1 MSNNNIEITKMTL
14 SDLDNIQNNLIS
26 DFDDFWT
33 INTFYDE
40 LNNENSYYL
49 IAKINNEIVGFAG
62 MKIILDE
69 ADIMNVVTK
78 NTMRNNG
85 IGFCILTHLINIAKE
100 KNIHK
105 LTLEVNE
112 KNFSAIHLY
121 NKLGFKQIA
130 IREKYYNGVD
140 TAIIMQLEI

>member
-62 MKIILDE
+62 MKVILDE

-100 KNIHK
+100 KNVHK

>member
-49 IAKINNEIVGFAG
+49 IAKINNEIVAFAG
-62 MKIILDE
+62 MKVILDE

-78 NTMRNNG
+78 NTMRNNS